1 MLEEGQD
8 TAALP
13 PGRSDIHLFGDG
25 EGVVNLDVDPPGW
38 NSESS
43 GPEALGADPAV
54 CWLNR
59 RHDR

>member
-25 EGVVNLDVDPPGW
+25 EGVVNLDVDPPG
-38 NSESS
+38 
-43 GPEALGADPAV
+43 
-54 CWLNR
+54 
-59 RHDR
+59 